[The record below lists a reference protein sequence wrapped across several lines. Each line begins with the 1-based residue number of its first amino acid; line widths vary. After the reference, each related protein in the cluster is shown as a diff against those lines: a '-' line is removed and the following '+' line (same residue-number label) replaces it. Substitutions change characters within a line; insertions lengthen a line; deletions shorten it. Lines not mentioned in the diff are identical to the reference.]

1 MNMQVITTP
10 GGERMILIPEQDYHA
25 LIEAVEEASDLAS
38 ARRFEARLAA
48 GDEELV
54 PSAVVDRLLAGE
66 NPVRVWRLHRG
77 LTLAETARLAD
88 LSQAYVSQIETGK
101 RRGTL
106 DALKPIADALGVQI
120 DDLV

>member
-1 MNMQVITTP
+1 MSMQVITTP
-10 GGERMILIPEQDYHA
+10 SGDRMVLLPEPEYEA
-25 LIEAVEEASDLAS
+25 LVEAAEDVADLAS
-38 ARRFEARLAA
+38 IRRFESRLAA
-48 GDEELV
+48 GEEELL

-77 LTLAETARLAD
+77 LTLPEMASRTG
-88 LSQAYVSQIETGK
+88 LSAPYLSQIETGK

-106 DALKPIADALGVQI
+106 DALKPIAEALGVQI